1 MTTKQDDLI
10 WSLDRFIAEAQGYKQ
25 NATRLAQLEGEVKRA
40 QDTLVGLNAQNEQ
53 ARKRA
58 VELEQLEQRIRAKQT
73 EDAEL
78 TAVIAQKQAILG
90 KADSDMRDL
99 RKRLSGDL
107 CHP

>member
-40 QDTLVGLNAQNEQ
+40 QDTLAGLNAQNDQ

-58 VELEQLEQRIRAKQT
+58 AELEQLDQKIRAKQT